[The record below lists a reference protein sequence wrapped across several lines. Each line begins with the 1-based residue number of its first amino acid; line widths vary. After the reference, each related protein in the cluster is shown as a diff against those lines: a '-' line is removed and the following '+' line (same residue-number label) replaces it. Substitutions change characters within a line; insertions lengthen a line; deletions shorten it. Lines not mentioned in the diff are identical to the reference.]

1 MNASECIVIIK
12 EKYPHLF
19 IEDYSWINQG
29 ENNDILIVNNQL
41 IFRFPKYQR
50 GIEDLKQEA
59 EVLTEIQKY
68 ITLPIPKPQFQC
80 FDDLL
85 VGKVFIG
92 YSLIPGEPLSR
103 EIFFKTKEK
112 YVFADQLGGFLSEL
126 HNIPLTKL
134 STNLRRMYSHGY
146 WQKMLTDCQ
155 EKLFP
160 YMRLESKNQINERFK
175 SFLSDTSNFKYTPVV
190 IHGDFGP
197 TNILFDKQ
205 LQKVSGV
212 IDFSSVNIGDPAI
225 DFASLIG
232 PFGYGVN
239 FLKTISQVYPE
250 VVSMIA
256 RAKFYASTFGIQEA
270 LFGVLNN
277 DRKAFLRGISS
288 YQ

>member
-1 MNASECIVIIK
+1 MTTSECIGIIK

-19 IEDYSWINQG
+19 VKEYRWINQG
-29 ENNDILIVNNQL
+29 ENNDILIINNQL

-50 GIEDLKQEA
+50 GIEDLKKES
-59 EVLTEIQKY
+59 ELLTETQKY

-80 FDDLL
+80 FDELQ

-92 YSLIPGEPLSR
+92 YLLIPGEPLSR
-103 EIFFKTKEK
+103 EIFFETKEK

-134 STNLRRMYSHGY
+134 GTNLRFMYSDGY

-160 YMRLESKNQINERFK
+160 YMRLESKNQINDRFN
-175 SFLSDTSNFKYTPVV
+175 SFLSDTSNFKYTPVL

-212 IDFSSVNIGDPAI
+212 IDFSSVSIGDPAI

-239 FLKTISQVYPE
+239 FLKTISKVYPE

-256 RAKFYASTFGIQEA
+256 RARFYASTFGIQEA
-270 LFGVLNN
+270 LFGVLHN